1 MNRDEFLKR
10 PTANASWRGGL
21 LGGWDLEPGR
31 EGGTWLAVD
40 KQGRVGL
47 LTNIY
52 TGGFVDPNAKGR
64 GFMVV
69 NWLKSD
75 MSGAKYLEDLS
86 QDSSVYNPFNLALFE
101 QNEEGE
107 YTVNRYSRGKSGH
120 MENFGPVQDSCGTF
134 GIGNHPQHQPYK
146 KSIWGKEQLE
156 ALVKKSS
163 KDLKSCDNLISELE
177 GIMKNSNPHWPDP
190 QIIAQSE
197 TPGTKSQ
204 FLKYGEN
211 LSCVNVSIPGAD
223 YGTRT
228 TTVILVDK
236 DDNLTLIEQ
245 NHDNDAKR
253 SCYTFNIK
261 SVDS

>member
-1 MNRDEFLKR
+1 MNRDEYLKR
-10 PTANASWRGGL
+10 STAPASWRDGL

-40 KQGRVGL
+40 KKGRVGL

-52 TGGFVDPNAKGR
+52 TGGVVDPNAKGR

-75 MSGAKYLEDLS
+75 LSGAKYLEDLS
-86 QDSSVYNPFNLALFE
+86 QDSSVYNPFNLLLFE
-101 QNEEGE
+101 QNQEGE
-107 YTVNRYSRGKSGH
+107 YIVDRYSRGKSGQTV
-120 MENFGPVQDSCGTF
+120 NFGPVQDSFGTF
-134 GIGNHPQHQPYK
+134 GISNHPQHQPYK

-156 ALVKKSS
+156 LLVKSADS
-163 KDLKSCDNLISELE
+163 MTCDNLISELE
-177 GIMKNSNPHWPDP
+177 IIMKNSNAHWPDP

-197 TPGTKSQ
+197 TPGFVSP
-204 FLKYGEN
+204 FVKYGEN
-211 LSCVNVSIPGAD
+211 LSCVNVSIPDGK

-236 DDNLTLIEQ
+236 EDNLTLVEQ
-245 NHDNDAKR
+245 NHDSNAKR
-253 SCYTFNIK
+253 SCYSFNIK
-261 SVDS
+261 SAE

>member
-1 MNRDEFLKR
+1 MCITFFHLFPKNDGQYKLILVMNRDEFLKR

-40 KQGRVGL
+40 KKGRVGL

-120 MENFGPVQDSCGTF
+120 TENFGPVQDSCGTF

-146 KSIWGKEQLE
+146 
-156 ALVKKSS
+156 
-163 KDLKSCDNLISELE
+163 
-177 GIMKNSNPHWPDP
+177 
-190 QIIAQSE
+190 
-197 TPGTKSQ
+197 
-204 FLKYGEN
+204 
-211 LSCVNVSIPGAD
+211 
-223 YGTRT
+223 
-228 TTVILVDK
+228 
-236 DDNLTLIEQ
+236 
-245 NHDNDAKR
+245 
-253 SCYTFNIK
+253 
-261 SVDS
+261 